1 MFASDF
7 PVAGLH
13 ATFDE
18 VYDSF
23 KAIASEFS
31 EDEQRA
37 LFFDNARR
45 VYRMDDISSTS
56 RLPP

>member
-1 MFASDF
+1 MFGSDF
-7 PVAGLH
+7 PVAGLN
-13 ATFDE
+13 ASFDD
-18 VYDSF
+18 VFGAF

-31 EDEQRA
+31 ADEQRA

-45 VYRMDDISSTS
+45 VYRFDLSSPA